1 MTLTEIDKEIEQF
14 REERENYLQRA
25 KVLTT
30 CIEMLDKKRRI
41 IVEEIKEKTD
51 S

>member
-1 MTLTEIDKEIEQF
+1 MTLTEINKEIEQF

-30 CIEMLDKKRRI
+30 CIEALSKKRMI
-41 IVEEIKEKTD
+41 IMEELTKN
-51 S
+51 

>member
-41 IVEEIKEKTD
+41 IVEEIEEKAD

>member
-30 CIEMLDKKRRI
+30 CIKRAYK
-41 IVEEIKEKTD
+41 VV
-51 S
+51 